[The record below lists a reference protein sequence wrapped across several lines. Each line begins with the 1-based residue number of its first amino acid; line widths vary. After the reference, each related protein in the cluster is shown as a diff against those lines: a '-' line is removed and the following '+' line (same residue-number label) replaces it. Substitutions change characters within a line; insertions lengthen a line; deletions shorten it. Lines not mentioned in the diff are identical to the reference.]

1 MTSEP
6 GSTPASTPAPTHESR
21 IHGCLLG
28 GALGDSLGY
37 AVEFE
42 DISAIRGRFG
52 PAGLQD
58 FSALDGG
65 SHFSDDTQ
73 LTLYTVDG
81 LLEALEWANSGVG
94 ADTNACVW
102 LAYLRW
108 LANQGVPVPE
118 AAPFQPPRWIDSH
131 EVLKHR
137 RAPGNACLSGLATG
151 EMGTFY
157 RPVNPDSKGCGT
169 VMRSAPF
176 GLVPYI
182 GAEAVYKLSSDAAS
196 LTHGHPAARQGSGV
210 FSLIIQALASG
221 GGLREAVE
229 DALGRLDEDVLHKGE
244 GPDPLL
250 VARLEAALRLSA
262 DGPLLDPEELV
273 RELGEGWVA
282 EEALAV
288 ALYAVLATA
297 PDAAAATAAGPAGGP
312 EAHFRAAVA
321 VAVNHSGDS
330 DSTASI
336 AGNILGTLY
345 GEQCLPAAWLEALEA
360 PEVIRGMASRLA
372 SVTGP

>member
-1 MTSEP
+1 M
-6 GSTPASTPAPTHESR
+6 TPAAPSAPSAPSHASR

-37 AVEFE
+37 AVEFD
-42 DISAIRGRFG
+42 DISTIRSKYG
-52 PAGLQD
+52 PEGLLD
-58 FSALDGG
+58 FAALDG

-94 ADTNACVW
+94 ADTNACLW

-108 LANQGVPVPE
+108 LATQGVPVPE
-118 AAPFQPPRWIDSH
+118 AAPFQPPRWIDAH
-131 EVLKHR
+131 EVLHHR

-176 GLVPYI
+176 GLIPYI
-182 GAEAVYKLSSDAAS
+182 EATAVYKLSADAAS
-196 LTHGHPAARQGSGV
+196 LTHGHPAARQGAGV
-210 FSLIIQALASG
+210 FSLLIHALATGS
-221 GGLREAVE
+221 GLREAAEV
-229 DALGRLDEDVLHKGE
+229 ALGQLDAGVLHKDE
-244 GPDPLL
+244 APDPDV
-250 VARLEAALRLSA
+250 VARLEAALRLSRA
-262 DGPLLDPEELV
+262 GELLGPEELV
-273 RELGEGWVA
+273 EALGQGWVA

-297 PDAAAATAAGPAGGP
+297 PDPSAAAADPQ
-312 EAHFRAAVA
+312 AHFRAAIA
-321 VAVNHSGDS
+321 LAVNHSGDS

-336 AGNILGTLY
+336 AGNILGTFY
-345 GEQCLPAAWLEALEA
+345 GEQCLPADWLEALEA
-360 PEVIRGMASRLA
+360 PEVIRGMASRLVA
-372 SVTGP
+372 VTGD